1 MAAIGQDKSMAI
13 AIVLISTKPGFEY
26 KITTKLS
33 DMAEIVESMV
43 LFGEYDAY
51 CKIVMPDFTSLS
63 TFILRNI
70 RTIDGVISTTTLT
83 AATEHQ

>member
-1 MAAIGQDKSMAI
+1 MAAIDGHESVAT
-13 AIVLISTKPGFEY
+13 AIVLISTKPGFENR
-26 KITTKLS
+26 ISTALCEMS
-33 DMAEIVESMV
+33 EVVESMV

-63 TFILRNI
+63 TFILNNI

-83 AATEHQ
+83 AATNQ

>member
-1 MAAIGQDKSMAI
+1 MAAIGEDESVAT

-26 KITTKLS
+26 KISTKLS
-33 DMAEIVESMV
+33 EMDEIVESMV

-63 TFILRNI
+63 SFILHNI

-83 AATEHQ
+83 AATNHQ

>member
-1 MAAIGQDKSMAI
+1 MAAIDGHESVAT
-13 AIVLISTKPGFEY
+13 AIVLISTRPGFENR
-26 KITTKLS
+26 ISTALCEMS
-33 DMAEIVESMV
+33 EVVESMV

-63 TFILRNI
+63 TFILNNI

-83 AATEHQ
+83 AATNQ

>member
-1 MAAIGQDKSMAI
+1 MAAIDEHESVAT
-13 AIVLISTKPGFEY
+13 AIVLISTQPGFE
-26 KITTKLS
+26 KRISETLCGMS
-33 DMAEIVESMV
+33 EIVESMV

-63 TFILRNI
+63 TFILKNI

-83 AATEHQ
+83 AATNQ

>member
-1 MAAIGQDKSMAI
+1 MAANDEHESVAT
-13 AIVLISTKPGFEY
+13 AIVLISTKPGFENS
-26 KITTKLS
+26 IAHTLS
-33 DMAEIVESMV
+33 EMSEVVESMV

-63 TFILRNI
+63 SFILHNI

-83 AATEHQ
+83 AATNHQ

>member
-1 MAAIGQDKSMAI
+1 MAAIDEHESVAT
-13 AIVLISTKPGFEY
+13 AIVLISTKPGLENR
-26 KITTKLS
+26 ITGALS
-33 DMAEIVESMV
+33 EMSEVVESMV

-63 TFILRNI
+63 TFILNNI

-83 AATEHQ
+83 AATNQ

>member
-1 MAAIGQDKSMAI
+1 MSE
-13 AIVLISTKPGFEY
+13 V
-26 KITTKLS
+26 
-33 DMAEIVESMV
+33 VESMV

-63 TFILRNI
+63 SFILRNI

-83 AATEHQ
+83 AAINHQ

>member
-1 MAAIGQDKSMAI
+1 MAAIDEHESVAT
-13 AIVLISTKPGFEY
+13 AIVLISTKPGFENR
-26 KITTKLS
+26 ISTALCEMS
-33 DMAEIVESMV
+33 EVVESMV

-63 TFILRNI
+63 TFILNNI

-83 AATEHQ
+83 AATNQ

>member
-1 MAAIGQDKSMAI
+1 MAAIDEHESVAT
-13 AIVLISTKPGFEY
+13 AIVLISTKPGFEN
-26 KITTKLS
+26 IISTALCEMS
-33 DMAEIVESMV
+33 EVVESMV

-63 TFILRNI
+63 TFILNNI

-83 AATEHQ
+83 AATNQ

>member
-1 MAAIGQDKSMAI
+1 MPE
-13 AIVLISTKPGFEY
+13 V
-26 KITTKLS
+26 
-33 DMAEIVESMV
+33 VESMV

-51 CKIVMPDFTSLS
+51 CKIVMPDFSTLS

-83 AATEHQ
+83 AATNQQ

>member
-1 MAAIGQDKSMAI
+1 MAAIDGHESVAT
-13 AIVLISTKPGFEY
+13 AIVLISTKPGFENR
-26 KITTKLS
+26 ISTALCEMS
-33 DMAEIVESMV
+33 EVVESMV

-63 TFILRNI
+63 AFILNNI

-83 AATEHQ
+83 AATNQ

>member
-1 MAAIGQDKSMAI
+1 MAAIDGHESVAT
-13 AIVLISTKPGFEY
+13 AIVLISTKPGYENR
-26 KITTKLS
+26 ISTALCEMS
-33 DMAEIVESMV
+33 EVVESMV

-63 TFILRNI
+63 TFILNNI

-83 AATEHQ
+83 AATNQ

>member
-1 MAAIGQDKSMAI
+1 MAAIDEHESVAT
-13 AIVLISTKPGFEY
+13 AIVLISTTPGFENR
-26 KITTKLS
+26 ISTALCEMS
-33 DMAEIVESMV
+33 EVVESMV

-63 TFILRNI
+63 TFILNNI

-83 AATEHQ
+83 AATNQ

>member
-1 MAAIGQDKSMAI
+1 MAAIDEHESMAT
-13 AIVLISTKPGFEY
+13 AIVLISTQPGFENS
-26 KITTKLS
+26 ICETLTG
-33 DMAEIVESMV
+33 MPEVVESMV

-51 CKIVMPDFTSLS
+51 CKILMPDFSSLS

-83 AATEHQ
+83 AATKQQ

>member
-1 MAAIGQDKSMAI
+1 MAAIDGYESVAT
-13 AIVLISTKPGFEY
+13 AIVLISTKPGFENR
-26 KITTKLS
+26 ISTALCEMS
-33 DMAEIVESMV
+33 EVVESMV

-63 TFILRNI
+63 TFILNNI

-83 AATEHQ
+83 AATNQ

>member
-1 MAAIGQDKSMAI
+1 MAAIDEHESMAT
-13 AIVLISTKPGFEY
+13 AIVLISTQPGFE
-26 KITTKLS
+26 KRISETLCEMS
-33 DMAEIVESMV
+33 EIVESMV

-63 TFILRNI
+63 TFILKNI

-83 AATEHQ
+83 AATNQ

>member
-1 MAAIGQDKSMAI
+1 MAAIDGHESVAT
-13 AIVLISTKPGFEY
+13 AIVLISTKPGFENR
-26 KITTKLS
+26 ISTALS
-33 DMAEIVESMV
+33 EMSEVVESMV

-63 TFILRNI
+63 TFILNNI

-83 AATEHQ
+83 AATNQ

>member
-1 MAAIGQDKSMAI
+1 MAANDEHESVAS
-13 AIVLISTKPGFEY
+13 AIVLISTKPGYE
-26 KITTKLS
+26 KSISETLS
-33 DMAEIVESMV
+33 NMSQIVESMV

-63 TFILRNI
+63 SFILHKI

-83 AATEHQ
+83 AANNHQ

>member
-1 MAAIGQDKSMAI
+1 MAAIDEHESVAT
-13 AIVLISTKPGFEY
+13 AIVLISTKPGFENR
-26 KITTKLS
+26 ISIALCEMS
-33 DMAEIVESMV
+33 EVVESMV

-63 TFILRNI
+63 TFILNNI

-83 AATEHQ
+83 AATNQ

>member
-1 MAAIGQDKSMAI
+1 MAAIDEHESVAT
-13 AIVLISTKPGFEY
+13 AIVLISTQPGFE
-26 KITTKLS
+26 KRISQTLCEMS
-33 DMAEIVESMV
+33 EIVESMV

-63 TFILRNI
+63 TFILKNI

-83 AATEHQ
+83 AATNQ

>member
-1 MAAIGQDKSMAI
+1 MAAIEEHESVAT
-13 AIVLISTKPGFEY
+13 AIVLISTQPGFE
-26 KITTKLS
+26 KRISETLCEMS
-33 DMAEIVESMV
+33 EIVESMV

-63 TFILRNI
+63 TFILKNI

-83 AATEHQ
+83 AATNQ

>member
-1 MAAIGQDKSMAI
+1 MAAIDEHESMAT
-13 AIVLISTKPGFEY
+13 AIVLISTQPGFENSIC
-26 KITTKLS
+26 KTLTG
-33 DMAEIVESMV
+33 MQEVVESMV

-51 CKIVMPDFTSLS
+51 CKIVMPDFSSLS

-83 AATEHQ
+83 AATNQQ

>member
-1 MAAIGQDKSMAI
+1 MAAIDEHESVAT
-13 AIVLISTKPGFEY
+13 AIVLISTKPGFENR
-26 KITTKLS
+26 ITDALS
-33 DMAEIVESMV
+33 EMSEVVESMV

-63 TFILRNI
+63 TFILNNI

-83 AATEHQ
+83 AATNQ

>member
-1 MAAIGQDKSMAI
+1 MAAIDEHESVAT
-13 AIVLISTKPGFEY
+13 AIVLISTKPGFENR
-26 KITTKLS
+26 ISTALCEMS
-33 DMAEIVESMV
+33 EVVESMV

-63 TFILRNI
+63 TFILNNI

-83 AATEHQ
+83 TATNQ